1 MTATNLPLST
11 LTSNGGIDI
20 PAGTA
25 IDQANGMTIA
35 LPTTAIPVAPGM
47 NDLMLFVA
55 TTNGAD
61 KTVTVKAGVG
71 GGATSGPAFR
81 SGMGDLVVTAHAA
94 SGGCVIGPLE
104 SARFAQLDGSV
115 LLAFQ
120 SGITGTITAF
130 IKPGRPAS

>member
-1 MTATNLPLST
+1 MTATNLPLTT
-11 LTSNGGIDI
+11 LVPNGSLDI

-25 IDQANGMTIA
+25 IDQSNGMTIA
-35 LPTTAIPVAPGM
+35 LPATAIPAAP
-47 NDLMLFVA
+47 NIDHLFLFVA

-71 GGATSGPAFR
+71 GGATPGPAFR
-81 SGMGDLVVTAHAA
+81 SGLGDLTVTAHAA

-104 SARFAQLDGSV
+104 SARFAQTDGSV

-120 SGITGTITAF
+120 SGIAGTITAF
-130 IKPGRPAS
+130 IMPSRW